1 MFFLVCT
8 QPGFFLPQLPNS
20 AMELCRDPLARSRR
34 WCEYSGAMRSFTPAW
49 LTASDGAVKEAP
61 FTVAAVVLFIL
72 SRGIHAQV
80 RQRLLSCAT
89 SAMVHPQDR
98 MSALGHK
105 RTSEHVQSMSALP
118 PIADIGTQRR
128 NVRFVPK
135 ADSCSD
141 LQNRASPPNTLK

>member
-8 QPGFFLPQLPNS
+8 RPGFFLPQLPNS

-34 WCEYSGAMRSFTPAW
+34 WCEYSGAMRSCTPAW
-49 LTASDGAVKEAP
+49 LTASDVP
-61 FTVAAVVLFIL
+61 TVAAVVLFIL
-72 SRGIHAQV
+72 ARGIHAQV

-89 SAMVHPQDR
+89 SGMVHPQDR

-141 LQNRASPPNTLK
+141 LQNRASP